1 MKGNMKMNSNDY
13 NLSSDEIIENARN
26 ELLGAPQLNKGQIN
40 WMGSLNEI
48 LLSRHECLKVI
59 EEVISNNDILIKFFI
74 SPLII
79 NIDDSE
85 PIGSKFKVALESM
98 ARIIQEYESLQGN
111 ISDSQLLSRIR
122 DLETENSELR
132 SKIDRIIKVFD
143 DADIK

>member
-1 MKGNMKMNSNDY
+1 MNEMNFDYSNI
-13 NLSSDEIIENARN
+13 SSDEIIKNARK

-59 EEVISNNDILIKFFI
+59 EEVIANNDTLIKFFA

-111 ISDSQLLSRIR
+111 MSDSKLLSRIR

-132 SKIDRIIKVFD
+132 SKIDRIIKVFYD
-143 DADIK
+143 TDIK